1 MKSPQY
7 ILTED
12 LNDSFLYGL
21 YLLRVL
27 SEIYENVNFA
37 SDAREDLISERHKSL
52 IISSVIDVA
61 QIVLQNNL
69 HSSFYKEKGG
79 AFTKTFKNESNMCQL
94 EFVIAALTP
103 FIFIKQIRM
112 GKSLDDVQ
120 LYYMAAIFS
129 LLIAND
135 SKEYELDVAEI
146 GSLQAKLQKLW
157 LELPQSLYYRNLML
171 LYSTLPNAQKPRVH
185 REMLLR
191 LWSKGGFM
199 ALLNAMIESQR
210 SEEQSLDEVI
220 ANIVS
225 QRGYSV
231 KAQHSLLQQILQFL
245 RASLRN
251 KELSPYM
258 GAGILSLRK
267 LYDNKQENKN
277 YLEDWLKKELKP
289 LVEIDETMLIAMEWQ
304 DFTELISL
312 LFHIFCTSSVTTLPS
327 DLLVP
332 YLPLFLELYRQM
344 QCYLNQESLSNH
356 LVFLIL
362 KIINN
367 QSKEELKYTIE
378 YVALRKYP
386 KECHQ
391 IHYKIHIIESSL
403 NIQELKLSLMENE
416 TSNTLVENVN
426 HLSCLI
432 ALLKN
437 SSYNLLSYQTF
448 LILLQLVPSLIA
460 KENTSN
466 STNLELLAAEDDFYD
481 RILFDISHNYEHK
494 FIVIKSLEV
503 LVQHQPLKAI
513 LNDNMMELLK
523 ALQNILTSY
532 LSTSENVND
541 LTDFNSS
548 VLMILLILI
557 REIMESC
564 STDTNALRS
573 TLLKPLKQLLV
584 EMKSENLKYQINF
597 LIKLI
602 EDEEFLLNSHTNF
615 EKEQFTDAR
624 KLIESPESYLQ
635 VEGIEKAIKLVNN
648 RDTYTIANSHVLTAL
663 ALHTLRS
670 PESYTFLNCVRLFV
684 ALVNVNESEVL
695 ELLSDEYLND
705 SGNMDYRL
713 IIGEAVLKTSIELGK
728 LQFST

>member
-1 MKSPQY
+1 M
-7 ILTED
+7 
-12 LNDSFLYGL
+12 NDSFLYGL
-21 YLLRVL
+21 YLLKIL
-27 SEIYENVNFA
+27 LEIYKNVNFA
-37 SDAREDLISERHKSL
+37 SNAREDLISERHKSL
-52 IISSVIDVA
+52 IISSVTDVA

-79 AFTKTFKNESNMCQL
+79 AFIKTCKNESNMCQL
-94 EFVIAALTP
+94 EFVIEAFTP
-103 FIFIKQIRM
+103 IIFIKQLRI

-120 LYYMAAIFS
+120 LCYMAAIFS

-135 SKEYELDVAEI
+135 SKEYKLDVADI
-146 GSLQAKLQKLW
+146 GGLQAKLQKLW
-157 LELPQSLYYRNLML
+157 LDLSQSLYYRNLML
-171 LYSTLPNAQKPRVH
+171 LYSTLPNAQKQRIH
-185 REMLLR
+185 KEMLLR
-191 LWSKGGFM
+191 LWSNGGFM

-245 RASLRN
+245 RVSLRN

-277 YLEDWLKKELKP
+277 YLVAWLKKELKP
-289 LVEIDETMLIAMEWQ
+289 LVEIDETMLIAMEWH
-304 DFTELISL
+304 DFIELISL

-327 DLLVP
+327 DLLIP
-332 YLPLFLELYRQM
+332 YLPLFLELYRQA

-356 LVFLIL
+356 LIFLIL

-367 QSKEELKYTIE
+367 QSKEDLKYTIE

-386 KECHQ
+386 KEWHQ

-403 NIQELKLSLMENE
+403 NMQELKLSLMENE
-416 TSNTLVENVN
+416 TSNILVENVN

-432 ALLKN
+432 AVLKN
-437 SSYNLLSYQTF
+437 SSYNLLTYQTF
-448 LILLQLVPSLIA
+448 LILLQLVPSLVS
-460 KENTSN
+460 KETTSN
-466 STNLELLAAEDDFYD
+466 STNLELLASEEDFHN

-494 FIVIKSLEV
+494 FIIIKSLET

-513 LNDNMMELLK
+513 LNDNMLELLK
-523 ALQNILTSY
+523 ALQNILTAY
-532 LSTSENVND
+532 YTTSENVNN

-557 REIMESC
+557 REIMENC
-564 STDTNALRS
+564 SADSNALRS

-584 EMKSENLKYQINF
+584 KVESENLKYQINF

-602 EDEEFLLNSHTNF
+602 EGEDLLLNSHNNI
-615 EKEQFTDAR
+615 EKDQFTDAR

-635 VEGIEKAIKLVNN
+635 VEGIEKAIKLINN
-648 RDTYTIANSHVLTAL
+648 HDAYTIANSHVLTAL
-663 ALHTLRS
+663 ALQTLRS

-684 ALVNVNESEVL
+684 VLVNVNESEVL

-713 IIGEAVLKTSIELGK
+713 IIGETVLKTSRELGE
-728 LQFST
+728 LQLVTDIRNNVN

>member
-1 MKSPQY
+1 M
-7 ILTED
+7 
-12 LNDSFLYGL
+12 NDSFLYGL
-21 YLLRVL
+21 YLLKIL
-27 SEIYENVNFA
+27 LEIYKNVNFA
-37 SDAREDLISERHKSL
+37 SNAREDLISERHKSL
-52 IISSVIDVA
+52 IISSVTDVA

-79 AFTKTFKNESNMCQL
+79 AFIKTCKNESNMCQL
-94 EFVIAALTP
+94 EFVIEAFTP
-103 FIFIKQIRM
+103 IIFIKQLRI

-120 LYYMAAIFS
+120 LCYMAAIFS

-135 SKEYELDVAEI
+135 SKEYKLDVADI
-146 GSLQAKLQKLW
+146 GGLQAKLQKLW
-157 LELPQSLYYRNLML
+157 LDLSQSLYYRNLML
-171 LYSTLPNAQKPRVH
+171 LYSTLPNAQKQRIH
-185 REMLLR
+185 KEMLLR
-191 LWSKGGFM
+191 LWSNGGFM

-245 RASLRN
+245 RVSLRN

-277 YLEDWLKKELKP
+277 YLVAWLKKELKP
-289 LVEIDETMLIAMEWQ
+289 LVEIDETMLIAMEWH
-304 DFTELISL
+304 DFIELISL

-327 DLLVP
+327 DLLIP
-332 YLPLFLELYRQM
+332 YLPLFLELYRQA

-356 LVFLIL
+356 LIFLIL

-367 QSKEELKYTIE
+367 QSKEDLKYTIE

-386 KECHQ
+386 KEWHQ

-403 NIQELKLSLMENE
+403 NMQELKLSLMENE
-416 TSNTLVENVN
+416 TSNILVENVN

-432 ALLKN
+432 AVLKN
-437 SSYNLLSYQTF
+437 SSYNLLTYQTF
-448 LILLQLVPSLIA
+448 LILLQLVPSLVS
-460 KENTSN
+460 KETTSN
-466 STNLELLAAEDDFYD
+466 STNLELLASEEDFHN

-494 FIVIKSLEV
+494 FIIIKSLET

-513 LNDNMMELLK
+513 LNDNMLELLK
-523 ALQNILTSY
+523 ALQNILTAY
-532 LSTSENVND
+532 YTTSENVNN

-557 REIMESC
+557 REIMENC
-564 STDTNALRS
+564 SADSNALRS

-584 EMKSENLKYQINF
+584 KVESENVKYQINF

-602 EDEEFLLNSHTNF
+602 EGEDLLLNSHNNI
-615 EKEQFTDAR
+615 EKDQFTDAR

-635 VEGIEKAIKLVNN
+635 VEGIEKAIKLINN
-648 RDTYTIANSHVLTAL
+648 HDAYTIANSHVLTAL
-663 ALHTLRS
+663 ALQTLRS

-684 ALVNVNESEVL
+684 VLVNVNESEVL

-713 IIGEAVLKTSIELGK
+713 IIGETVLKTSRELGE
-728 LQFST
+728 LQLVTDIRNNVN